1 MQLSTKGR
9 YAVMAMV
16 DLAAREVSDGLGVL
30 ICLADIA
37 QRQQLS
43 RRIWSSFSAS
53 CGGPGW

>member
-1 MQLSTKGR
+1 
-9 YAVMAMV
+9 MAMV

-43 RRIWSSFSAS
+43 LSYLDGSV
-53 CGGPGW
+53 